1 MSRGRHRQASRLGRA
16 LPSIACTVLAFAAFA
31 AALLTSSLDV
41 LRILVAAVCVGACA
55 AAVLLRQRE
64 SAAQADLDTERSAR
78 IRDEARFEERVAELE
93 YQSEVAEE
101 QVKRLERRVLAQRS
115 QLAHAEAAH
124 AQLLR
129 DRARVAAEQAVR
141 DAESTRALEAAKR
154 GVRATPAAYLK
165 AANALRWLER
175 QAEQSES
182 SRTPA
187 LRQPALPAT
196 VAPAKSAE
204 TSVAARKAKD
214 ERPAEQLEPTVSP
227 KPSTG
232 QNASESGSFFTKSK
246 PAAAAEQPEKPEKP
260 QKPEKSQPSAAV
272 ATSAPRERGLV
283 APYMQPSAQPQAAQT
298 PTRAPAWARAA
309 LPPLRPAAA
318 VPPQSALPRQG
329 GTPSGAFNFFSR
341 QEAAIGSKLGAPA
354 EQDAADVIGEE
365 AAAAQARYVAA
376 PEAPSVLPTHA
387 HERTEHAIVDLT
399 AEDETE
405 PIDVR
410 AIRAV

>member
-1 MSRGRHRQASRLGRA
+1 L
-16 LPSIACTVLAFAAFA
+16 IACTVLALAAFA
-31 AALLTSSLDV
+31 AALLSSSPGV
-41 LRILVAAVCVGACA
+41 LRVLVAAVCVGACA
-55 AAVLLRQRE
+55 TAVLLRQRE
-64 SAAQADLDTERSAR
+64 RAAQTDLDSERSAR
-78 IRDEARFEERVAELE
+78 GRDESRFEERIAEVE
-93 YQSEVAEE
+93 YQAEVAEE

-129 DRARVAAEQAVR
+129 DRARSAAEQAVR
-141 DAESTRALEAAKR
+141 DAETAQLLEAAKR
-154 GVRATPAAYLK
+154 GVRLTPAAFLK
-165 AANALRWLER
+165 AANVLRGLER
-175 QAEQSES
+175 RAEQAES
-182 SRTPA
+182 SRTLT
-187 LRQPALPAT
+187 LRQPTLPAT
-196 VAPAKSAE
+196 AAPVKQ
-204 TSVAARKAKD
+204 
-214 ERPAEQLEPTVSP
+214 ERPTGQLEPAAAP

-232 QNASESGSFFTKSK
+232 QNGAQSGSFFK
-246 PAAAAEQPEKPEKP
+246 PAKPAEA
-260 QKPEKSQPSAAV
+260 PSTAPAVVEQSPAAV
-272 ATSAPRERGLV
+272 VAPRERGLV
-283 APYMQPSAQPQAAQT
+283 APYMQPSAQPQHAEAAST
-298 PTRAPAWARAA
+298 APAWARAA

-329 GTPSGAFNFFSR
+329 GAPTGAFNFFSR
-341 QEAAIGSKLGAPA
+341 QEAAIGSKLGTPA
-354 EQDAADVIGEE
+354 EQAAAQQAEAEDPADVIGEE

>member
-1 MSRGRHRQASRLGRA
+1 L
-16 LPSIACTVLAFAAFA
+16 IACTVLALAAFA
-31 AALLTSSLDV
+31 AALLTSSPGV
-41 LRILVAAVCVGACA
+41 LRVLVAAVCVGACA

-64 SAAQADLDTERSAR
+64 RAAQTDLDSERSAR
-78 IRDEARFEERVAELE
+78 GRDEARFEERVAELE
-93 YQSEVAEE
+93 YQAEVAEE

-129 DRARVAAEQAVR
+129 DRARSAAEQAVR
-141 DAESTRALEAAKR
+141 DAETAQVLEAAKR
-154 GVRATPAAYLK
+154 GVRPTPAAFLK
-165 AANALRWLER
+165 AANVLRGLER
-175 QAEQSES
+175 RAEQAES
-182 SRTPA
+182 SRTLT
-187 LRQPALPAT
+187 LRQPTLPAT
-196 VAPAKSAE
+196 VAPAKQE
-204 TSVAARKAKD
+204 G
-214 ERPAEQLEPTVSP
+214 PAGQLEPAAAP

-232 QNASESGSFFTKSK
+232 QNAGQSGSFFSK
-246 PAAAAEQPEKPEKP
+246 PAQPAKPAKP
-260 QKPEKSQPSAAV
+260 AKPAV
-272 ATSAPRERGLV
+272 APSTAPAVAEHSPGPAPRERGLV
-283 APYMQPSAQPQAAQT
+283 APYMQPSAQPQHAGAAST
-298 PTRAPAWARAA
+298 APAWARAA

-318 VPPQSALPRQG
+318 LPPQSALPRQG
-329 GTPSGAFNFFSR
+329 GTLTGAFNFFSR
-341 QEAAIGSKLGAPA
+341 QEAAIGSKLGTPA
-354 EQDAADVIGEE
+354 EQAAADQAVTEQDPADVIGEE